1 MTKAQFSKKI
11 IIAELIGFILVITIL
26 WLDELLDLP
35 HMFLGAPATPINL
48 VESIFE
54 TIITLLLAALVTFS
68 THTLLKRIRYLEG
81 ILPVCSFCKKIR
93 ADNRWVPI
101 DSYIRDHSEADFSH
115 SICPQCAAEHYGD
128 VLDSKEAKR
137 EKYYG
142 DKKVG

>member
-11 IIAELIGFILVITIL
+11 IVAEMIGFILVITIL

-35 HMFLGAPATPINL
+35 HRFFGAPATPINFM
-48 VESIFE
+48 ESIFE
-54 TIITLLLAALVTFS
+54 TVIVLVLAALSTFS
-68 THTLLKRIRYLEG
+68 THILLKRIRYLEG

-115 SICPQCAAEHYGD
+115 SVCPECAAEHYGD
-128 VLDSKEAKR
+128 VLNLKEAKK
-137 EKYYG
+137 E
-142 DKKVG
+142 

>member
-11 IIAELIGFILVITIL
+11 VVAELIGFILVITIL

-35 HMFLGAPATPINL
+35 HRFFGAPTTPINF

-54 TIITLLLAALVTFS
+54 TVIVLVLAALVIFS
-68 THTLLKRIRYLEG
+68 IRALLKRISYLEG
-81 ILPVCSFCKKIR
+81 ILPVCSFCKKVR

-115 SICPQCAAEHYGD
+115 SMCPQCAAEHYGTAGHRAGP
-128 VLDSKEAKR
+128 S
-137 EKYYG
+137 
-142 DKKVG
+142 